1 MLDVNIE
8 KILPVTEV
16 RDSLNKI
23 IDEVESTD
31 ELYVVTKNGKPSA
44 IIVGVHHLEKLT
56 GIDHK
61 ELIPATDLG
70 GEKTDTSIDGPTD
83 SLAISEP
90 TTEPMSAQTPISPIA
105 PVSGSPD
112 NMGAN
117 NSASSTTISA
127 MDETSAPPPT
137 DPTGTPSGEALSQKE
152 SFGSEPATVT
162 NNGAQASPLT
172 TSSPSV
178 AETMATPMSSTGLS
192 TPPPTTGTL
201 LGGVPSGPVINSDLQ
216 QSSGRYEQ
224 ESNSGVSESQENDDS
239 VDDIFGPVDEPELPV
254 GTPPSGTIP
263 MPTPTSNPI
272 TAQPASTSST
282 IAGPLPSIS
291 PAPAP
296 TPLTQNPPT
305 SPGQM

>member
-44 IIVGVHHLEKLT
+44 IVVGVHHLEKLT

-61 ELIPATDLG
+61 ELMPAIDLG
-70 GEKTDTSIDGPTD
+70 GEKTNKNLDGSID
-83 SLAISEP
+83 SLATP
-90 TTEPMSAQTPISPIA
+90 AQTPISPITS
-105 PVSGSPD
+105 VSESPD

-291 PAPAP
+291 PAPA
-296 TPLTQNPPT
+296 
-305 SPGQM
+305 

>member
-23 IDEVESTD
+23 VDEVESTD

-172 TSSPSV
+172 TSSQPT
-178 AETMATPMSSTGLS
+178 AETMAAQVFSSGLS
-192 TPPPTTGTL
+192 TPPPTGA
-201 LGGVPSGPVINSDLQ
+201 PAGPVIDSDLQ

-224 ESNSGVSESQENDDS
+224 ESNSGVAESQENDDS

-254 GTPPSGTIP
+254 GTPPSATAPVPI
-263 MPTPTSNPI
+263 PTSNPM
-272 TAQPASTSST
+272 TVSPAATSST